1 MEKWDMVH
9 ELGAEHTQSYK
20 HPMDTDRFT
29 DIHCPGSQNTNTS
42 DVYFSENP
50 NHT

>member
-1 MEKWDMVH
+1 MTH
-9 ELGAEHTQSYK
+9 ELGAEHSQSYK

-29 DIHCPGSQNTNTS
+29 GIHCTDSQNTNTS
-42 DVYFSENP
+42 DVCFSENP